1 MTTPN
6 EAFTVLTTCGRGIVP
21 FLKEEITALQL
32 PILRELESGIEL
44 KCTMPDI
51 MRLNLF
57 LRTANRVL
65 LELSKGRARDAN
77 ELYSH
82 IHNLPWET
90 LIPDTGYFTVASY
103 VDTPAIRDSRFAN
116 VKCKDAIVDRFRE
129 KFGHRPDSGNE
140 RSGAVVFLHWV
151 NDVATVYLDT
161 SGESLS
167 RRGYRKIPMEAPMQE
182 ALAAAVV
189 MATGWKGPGLPATM
203 PATAGFGLGHFINPM
218 CGSGTLAIEAA
229 LQAQGRAPGL
239 LRSQFGFLHLKDADT
254 TLWQQIRSE
263 TRALPKHK
271 LTGRI
276 IASDNRPEAIEAA
289 RQNARTA
296 GVEQLI
302 EFHVC
307 DFADTPIPPAD
318 SCRPGLCPG
327 APATQSQPTQEKT
340 GTSDVIVLNPAYGER
355 MGDVL
360 ALEPVYRRIGDFF
373 KQKCQGYRGYVFT
386 GNLDLGK
393 MTGLRS
399 NRKILFFNGNIE
411 CRLLGFNL
419 YAGSV
424 RKSKQPQSEGSGN
437 PDNSQK
443 TL

>member
-1 MTTPN
+1 MNTPP
-6 EAFTVLTTCGRGIVP
+6 ETFTVLTTCGRGIVP

-44 KCTMPDI
+44 QCTMPDI

-77 ELYSH
+77 ELYTH
-82 IHNLPWET
+82 IHTLPWET

-103 VDTPAIRDSRFAN
+103 VDSPAIRDSRFAN

-189 MATGWKGPGLPATM
+189 MAAGWKGN
-203 PATAGFGLGHFINPM
+203 GHFINPM

-239 LRSQFGFLHLKDADT
+239 LRSQFGFLHLKDVDT
-254 TLWQQIRSE
+254 SLWQRIRSE
-263 TRALPKHK
+263 TRALPKQK

-276 IASDNRPEAIEAA
+276 IASDNRPEAVEAA

-296 GVEQLI
+296 GVEHLI

-307 DFADTPIPPAD
+307 DFADTPIPPAEGEN
-318 SCRPGLCPG
+318 PG
-327 APATQSQPTQEKT
+327 
-340 GTSDVIVLNPAYGER
+340 VIVLNPAYGER

-393 MTGLRS
+393 MTGLRTS
-399 NRKILFFNGNIE
+399 RKILFFNGNIE

-424 RKSKQPQSEGSGN
+424 RKSKQPQGEGSGFSPQGSGN
-437 PDNSQK
+437 PNKSPKPYASHEHQI
-443 TL
+443 LNPEP

>member
-6 EAFTVLTTCGRGIVP
+6 ETFTVLTTCGRGIVP
-21 FLKEEITALQL
+21 FLKEEITALNL

-77 ELYSH
+77 ELYTH

-189 MATGWKGPGLPATM
+189 MATTWQSQ
-203 PATAGFGLGHFINPM
+203 GHFINPM

-239 LRSQFGFLHLKDADT
+239 LRSQYGFLHLKDADT
-254 TLWQQIRSE
+254 TLWQRIRSE
-263 TRALPKHK
+263 TRALPKQK

-276 IASDNRPEAIEAA
+276 IASDNRPEAVEAA

-307 DFADTPIPPAD
+307 DFADTPIPPAEGEN
-318 SCRPGLCPG
+318 PG
-327 APATQSQPTQEKT
+327 
-340 GTSDVIVLNPAYGER
+340 VVVLNPAYGER

-393 MTGLRS
+393 MTGLRTS
-399 NRKILFFNGNIE
+399 RKILFFNGNIE

-424 RKSKQPQSEGSGN
+424 RKSKQPPVPLN
-437 PDNSQK
+437 PEP
-443 TL
+443 